1 MIFGQEM
8 IQLLR
13 QFPHNFTT
21 SVPAVRRAEAELF
34 LVLVLLL
41 LRGGRRLLGALVAL
55 VVFLVLEA
63 VDVEA
68 GAARHRPL
76 LLGHL
81 LAVVVLLAGAL
92 DAGDDRLVRLDEVAR
107 PTRQSGG

>member
-1 MIFGQEM
+1 M
-8 IQLLR
+8 LP
-13 QFPHNFTT
+13 FPHNFTT

-41 LRGGRRLLGALVAL
+41 LRGRRRRLLGAI
-55 VVFLVLEA
+55 VVLLVLEA

-107 PTRQSGG
+107 PTRQSGGEGRTFLPQLS